1 MKYFLIYTAARF
13 ALFLACWSVLLGIGV
28 VVSDDS
34 GTIMIWSLVGAAVLS
49 SLLSLRLL
57 NGPRERF
64 AQSVQDRAARAK
76 EKFEEMKTAED
87 VD

>member
-13 ALFLACWSVLLGIGV
+13 GLFLACWSVLVGLGSL
-28 VVSDDS
+28 VSDDDS
-34 GTIMIWSLVGAAVLS
+34 SIIIWSLVGAGVLS
-49 SLLSLRLL
+49 SVLSISLL

-64 AQSVQDRAARAK
+64 AQSVEERAQRAK
-76 EKFEEMKTAED
+76 AKFEEMKTAED

>member
-13 ALFLACWSVLLGIGV
+13 ALFLACWSVLIGFGAL
-28 VVSDDS
+28 VSDDENQ
-34 GTIMIWSLVGAAVLS
+34 ILVWSLVGAAVVS
-49 SLLSLRLL
+49 SLLSLKLL

-64 AQSVQDRAARAK
+64 AQSVQERAERAK
-76 EKFEEMKTAED
+76 NKFEEMKTAED